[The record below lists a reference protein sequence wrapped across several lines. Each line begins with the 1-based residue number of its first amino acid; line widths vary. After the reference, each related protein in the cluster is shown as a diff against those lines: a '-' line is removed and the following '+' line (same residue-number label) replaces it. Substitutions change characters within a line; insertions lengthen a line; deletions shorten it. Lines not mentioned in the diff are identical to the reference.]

1 MRFYCL
7 LARLPSLYNISLIPK
22 KKKAWQKECLA
33 LEVIV
38 QCGKEQKIMLME
50 GEMEGMGMKIH
61 R

>member
-1 MRFYCL
+1 MRFYCP
-7 LARLPSLYNISLIPK
+7 LARLPSLYNISLIP

-38 QCGKEQKIMLME
+38 QCGKGQKIMLME
-50 GEMEGMGMKIH
+50 GEMEGMGMKNP

>member
-1 MRFYCL
+1 M
-7 LARLPSLYNISLIPK
+7 YNISLIPRKRK
-22 KKKAWQKECLA
+22 KEFLA

-50 GEMEGMGMKIH
+50 GEMEGMGMENH

>member
-1 MRFYCL
+1 MHFYCL
-7 LARLPSLYNISLIPK
+7 LARLSNLYNISLIPRKRK
-22 KKKAWQKECLA
+22 KEFLA

-50 GEMEGMGMKIH
+50 GEMEGMGMENH